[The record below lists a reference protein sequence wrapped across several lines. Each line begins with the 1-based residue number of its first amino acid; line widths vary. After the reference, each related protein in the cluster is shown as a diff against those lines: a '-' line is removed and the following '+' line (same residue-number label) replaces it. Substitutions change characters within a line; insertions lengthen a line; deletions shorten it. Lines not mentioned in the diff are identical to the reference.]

1 MDDEETVKF
10 ALREWVQRLETVS
23 EANIE
28 DQTFIIELLG
38 LNMIDNM
45 ERTMKVSQNFVRK

>member
-10 ALREWVQRLETVS
+10 TIREWVQRLETVS

-28 DQTFIIELLG
+28 DQTFIIEPLG

-45 ERTMKVSQNFVRK
+45 ERTIKVSQNFVRK

>member
-10 ALREWVQRLETVS
+10 TIREWVQRLETVS